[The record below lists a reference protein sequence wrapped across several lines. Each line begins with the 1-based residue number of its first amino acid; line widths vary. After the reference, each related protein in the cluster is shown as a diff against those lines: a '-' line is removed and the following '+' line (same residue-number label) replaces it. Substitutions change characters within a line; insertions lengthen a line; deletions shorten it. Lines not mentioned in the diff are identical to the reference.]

1 MLFHGAVED
10 FWLMATWLEACRTN
24 NSPMVIEAIY
34 VITVNF
40 LVLDTEMLTTDHGN
54 GKGVM
59 DYGHISDGNLQVG

>member
-1 MLFHGAVED
+1 
-10 FWLMATWLEACRTN
+10 
-24 NSPMVIEAIY
+24 MVIEAIY